1 MQSWGQSANESLW
14 GVQWIADHAA
24 AQKTANKPVL
34 LGMRLLP
41 TRFFQFLTYA
51 IMVTEEFGV
60 TTNQVDIY
68 TGWYNEII
76 SSGLTGDL
84 IWQAGSYLSYGAS
97 WDDGYAVYPNSTDYP
112 VVVSAATS
120 LKARG

>member
-1 MQSWGQSANESLW
+1 MFSGSQTTPQRN
-14 GVQWIADHAA
+14 
-24 AQKTANKPVL
+24 
-34 LGMRLLP
+34 RLP
-41 TRFFQFLTYA
+41 TSQFFWVGDSYLSILHFLTYTLM
-51 IMVTEEFGV
+51 ITEEFGV

-112 VVVSAATS
+112 VMVSAATS